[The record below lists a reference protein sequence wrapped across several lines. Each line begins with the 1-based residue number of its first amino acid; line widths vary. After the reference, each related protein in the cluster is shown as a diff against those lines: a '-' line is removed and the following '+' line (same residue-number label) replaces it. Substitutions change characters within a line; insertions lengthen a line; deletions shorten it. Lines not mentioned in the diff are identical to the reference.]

1 MSCIEQMKYTIHLQR
16 ISFKEAREYIEKNS
30 DEVYYVSPG
39 YKIFKDYYIIGI
51 PPIAVGAKGNALIFP
66 YTKPCYGSFVLSID
80 NEDSIK
86 EIDRLRETGKGK
98 VTSSL
103 KKGKSSESSRAPLTS
118 YEDMWKNKSEKLT

>member
-1 MSCIEQMKYTIHLQR
+1 MSCIEQMKYTILLER

-51 PPIAVGAKGNALIFP
+51 PPIAVGSKGSALIFT
-66 YTKPCYGSFVLSID
+66 YTKPCHGSFVLSID

-86 EIDRLRETGKGK
+86 EINRLRESENEK
-98 VTSSL
+98 VTASL
-103 KKGKSSESSRAPLTS
+103 KRGKPPESSREPATS
-118 YEDMWKNKSEKLT
+118 YQDIWKE

>member
-1 MSCIEQMKYTIHLQR
+1 MSCIEQMKYQIHLQR

-51 PPIAVGAKGNALIFP
+51 PPIAMGAKGNALIFP
-66 YTKPCYGSFVLSID
+66 YTKPCHGSFVLSID

-86 EIDRLRETGKGK
+86 EINRLRETGEKK
-98 VTSSL
+98 ATTSA
-103 KKGKSSESSRAPLTS
+103 KKSKPAESSKTSLSS
-118 YEDMWKNKSEKLT
+118 YEDMWKK

>member
-1 MSCIEQMKYTIHLQR
+1 MSCIEQMKYTILLER

-39 YKIFKDYYIIGI
+39 YKIFKDYYIIGV

-66 YTKPCYGSFVLSID
+66 YTKPCHGSFVLTID

-86 EIDRLRETGKGK
+86 EIDRLRETETEK
-98 VTSSL
+98 VKTSL
-103 KKGKSSESSRAPLTS
+103 KKGKPPEIPKAPSGGYL
-118 YEDMWKNKSEKLT
+118 DMWKKDL

>member
-1 MSCIEQMKYTIHLQR
+1 MSCIEHMKYTILMQK

-30 DEVYYVSPG
+30 DEIYYVSPG
-39 YKIFKDYYIIGI
+39 YKIFNDYYIIGI

-86 EIDRLRETGKGK
+86 EINRLRETEKGK
-98 VTSSL
+98 ATTSV
-103 KKGKSSESSRAPLTS
+103 KKGKSPESSKAPLTS
-118 YEDMWKNKSEKLT
+118 YEDIWKK

>member
-51 PPIAVGAKGNALIFP
+51 PPIAMGAKGNALIFP
-66 YTKPCYGSFVLSID
+66 YTKPCHGSFVLSID

-86 EIDRLRETGKGK
+86 EINRLRETGKGK
-98 VTSSL
+98 GTASL
-103 KKGKSSESSRAPLTS
+103 KKDKPPEISRAPLTS
-118 YEDMWKNKSEKLT
+118 YGDMWKK